1 MTSAADGADVHV
13 VCRSYTHARRF
24 PLVIG
29 NIQGLRLRVPWTPTQ
44 LAVAVA
50 SFLVLVNTRHLWAHL
65 SPVANAL
72 VLAGAPIALAVAAR
86 AVRVEGRAPWRFA
99 LGWLTGWVARHR
111 PPRRCP
117 VVRMRRSRVVVAVE
131 HRSC

>member
-1 MTSAADGADVHV
+1 MTTPADAQFSHV

-44 LAVAVA
+44 LAVAVGA
-50 SFLVLVNTRHLWAHL
+50 FLVLINTRHLWAHL

-72 VLAGAPIALAVAAR
+72 VLAGVPVGLAVAAR

-99 LGWLTGWVARHR
+99 LGWLTGWLARQR
-111 PPRRCP
+111 PARRCQ
-117 VVRMRRSRVVVAVE
+117 VVRMRSRVAVTVE
-131 HRSC
+131 HPSC